1 MPTSEPDRRPRAES
15 AGCREEAGESP
26 REGPWENPGGA
37 TASRV
42 ADYVAAD
49 CDPPGVEIEYRDDDG
64 RRSRRLYGCVPI
76 ERTFDRPAARSAI
89 RCFPVDPDE
98 GTFTVALEA
107 VEDLTGVDLPKDV
120 FREVAGS
127 ASGVALG
134 LRRFAACAP
143 EDVPL
148 PPVIGLLEG
157 AVGDDVI
164 GGESDSAEACG
175 DDEVVT
181 RRALAALS
189 TLAAARPAEAT
200 AAIPVLRQLL
210 ARGDANGDGDRIT
223 TWKALETIRLIAA
236 SDPGAVAPM
245 VDDLVPY
252 LDASPGRHAR
262 EAARALG
269 DVAAGSPTDVSQAVP
284 ALAGLVEEDQ
294 TGQAYA
300 AYALSQVS
308 RENPAAIE
316 PVAPVLGQAVVDDSR
331 SVNTRLSAAAAFG
344 RTVGERPAI
353 GVEFVEDLVALFGAD
368 DHRLRNNAVGIV
380 GDVARTHT
388 DVVEPYVADLAPLL
402 AADDDFTRVN
412 ASGAISRVAED
423 FPDSV
428 SHLSGR
434 FATLLDDEESLVR
447 LNACWALGYLEAD
460 GAVEALADVAHEDD
474 DQAVRNRA
482 AWAHARIRS

>member
-1 MPTSEPDRRPRAES
+1 
-15 AGCREEAGESP
+15 
-26 REGPWENPGGA
+26 
-37 TASRV
+37 V

-107 VEDLTGVDLPKDV
+107 VEDLTGVDLPEDV
-120 FREVAGS
+120 FRDVAGS
-127 ASGVALG
+127 AAEVALG

-143 EDVPL
+143 DEVPL
-148 PPVIGLLEG
+148 PPVLGLLEDDAAG
-157 AVGDDVI
+157 TDEAGGNGDGSHEDGGDGHGRDGNHGDGDGDDQSVP
-164 GGESDSAEACG
+164 
-175 DDEVVT
+175 

-189 TLAAARPAEAT
+189 KLAAARPTEAS
-200 AAIPVLRQLL
+200 AAIPVLRPLL
-210 ARGDANGDGDRIT
+210 AGGDSSTDVDFVAIG
-223 TWKALETIRLIAA
+223 KALEAIRLIAA
-236 SDPGAVAPM
+236 SDPGAVAPI
-245 VDDLVPY
+245 VDELVPH
-252 LDASPGRHAR
+252 LDDSPGRHAR
-262 EAARALG
+262 EAARAIG
-269 DVAAGSPTDVSQAVP
+269 EIAAEYPTDVSGAVP
-284 ALAGLVEEDQ
+284 ALASLVEEDRK
-294 TGQAYA
+294 GQGYA
-300 AYALSQVS
+300 AYALSHVS
-308 RENPAAIE
+308 REDPAAIE
-316 PVAPVLGQAVVDDSR
+316 PVAPVLGHAVVDDSR

-353 GVEFVEDLVALFGAD
+353 GVEFVEDLVPLFDAD

-388 DVVEPYVADLAPLL
+388 DVVEPYVAALAPLL
-402 AADDDFTRVN
+402 TADDDFTRVN
-412 ASGAISRVAED
+412 ASAAISRVSED

-428 SHLSGR
+428 DHLTQT
-434 FATLLDDEESLVR
+434 AIDLLDDDESLVR
-447 LNACWALGYLEAD
+447 LNACWALGYLEAAS
-460 GAVEALADVAHEDD
+460 AVDALAAVAHEDD